1 MTETR
6 ACQVTLYHPE
16 LEYKEGSETYEVVS
30 AKFHRWADDV
40 YRGDPHDLPITKAI
54 VELAD
59 GSIIMVDPNQV
70 KMTPDSR
77 ER

>member
-6 ACQVTLYHPE
+6 DCQVTLYHPE

-40 YRGDPHDLPITKAI
+40 YRGDPHDLPITKAL
-54 VELAD
+54 VELED
-59 GSIIMVDPNQV
+59 GTIALVPPERI
-70 KMTPDSR
+70 KMK
-77 ER
+77 